1 MLIFKLVLGI
11 VLQMAVLGT
20 LLFLPAGTFW
30 WWRAWVFLG
39 VWLVVGIVATV
50 ALFHGHRD
58 LLNERFKVFHQKG
71 QPLADKI
78 ILLLIFADF
87 LGMFV
92 FTPLDV
98 FRFHLLDRPGPFIS
112 AAGLVMFVWGF
123 WINFLALRE
132 NPFAAPVVKHLE
144 ERKQRVIDTG
154 VYAIVRHPMYAGA
167 IPLFIGIPLWLESYA
182 ATLLASAI
190 IIILIVRIH
199 LEEELLKRELE
210 GYTAY
215 MERVRYRLIPFL
227 W

>member
-1 MLIFKLVLGI
+1 MLIFKLSVGI
-11 VLQMAVLGT
+11 VLEMTILGA
-20 LLFLPAGTFW
+20 LLFFPAGTFR

-39 VWLVVGIVATV
+39 VWFVAGIVATL
-50 ALFHGHRD
+50 ALFPAHKD
-58 LLNERFKVFHQKG
+58 LLAERFKVLHQQG

-78 ILLLIFADF
+78 ILYLLFADF

-98 FRFHLLDRPGPFIS
+98 FRLHLLGRPGPFIS
-112 AAGLVMFVWGF
+112 SAGLVMFVWGF
-123 WINFLALRE
+123 WIYYLALRE

-144 ERKQRVIDTG
+144 ERHHRVIDTG

-182 ATLLASAI
+182 AALLASVI
-190 IIILIVRIH
+190 IVILIVRIR
-199 LEEELLKRELE
+199 LEEEFLQRELQ
-210 GYTAY
+210 GYEAY
-215 MERVRYRLIPFL
+215 MKRVRYRLIPFL